1 MSPPKLE
8 NGSSPGIH
16 VDRYQTLLE
25 IADLIAQHRDLA
37 GLFHDLA
44 LHLRRVVKFSFLNY
58 VLHDAENNVMRLNII
73 EGLGAHALPLPL
85 VMPTEDSCDGWVWQT
100 QQPLVLLDIAQETRF
115 APVMEVLREH
125 GIKSYCVL
133 PLTTAQRRL
142 GALGFGSK
150 TEGAYTQ
157 DDLAFLQRVAQQVA
171 VAVDNALNYQTLQ
184 SYLERLARRRAE
196 EELRET
202 QALFAQLF
210 ESAPDG
216 VVVTDAEGVIT
227 RVNAQ
232 TEKMFGYER
241 SELQGQTIELLVP
254 DRSRELHVQHRQ
266 GYQADPHMRP
276 MGTGL
281 ELYAKRKDGTEFP
294 VEIMLSP
301 VKSDEGLVVL
311 AVIRDITKRRRAEEA
326 LRTSEQ
332 QLQSILDNSATVI
345 FLKDIAGR
353 YVRVNRRF
361 AAVLGIDN
369 EHARGKTDYDLFPK
383 DIAEK
388 LRANDQKVLK
398 SGTAMEFEQ
407 VLKQVDGMH
416 TYISVKVPLFDS
428 AGKLYALAG
437 VSTDITDR
445 KKAEEALLLEVSSVL
460 LSHLDI
466 RELFGAISATLR
478 QVMPHEYA
486 TLGLYE
492 PESKELRLMSLEQL
506 QTETTLQREM
516 LSPSQTSLAGRV
528 MNSRQPLVVNDV
540 VNSSHNLEAI
550 RRLAA
555 VGIKSACFLPL
566 IIQDRVFGTLNLV
579 SRREAAFQQKEVKL
593 LNQVADH
600 VAVALNNALTFRQV
614 AQLKE
619 RLAEEKL
626 YLEDEIRTEYH
637 FEEIIGESTALKRVL
652 KQVETVGPTNATV
665 LILGETGTG
674 KELVARAIHDLSSRR
689 DRTFIKLNCA
699 AIPTG
704 LLESELFGHEKGAFT
719 GAISQKIGRLEL
731 AHQGTLFLD
740 EVGDIPLE
748 LQPKLLR
755 ALQEKEFE
763 RLGSTRTIPV
773 DVRLIAAT
781 NRDLAKM
788 VSTHQFR
795 SDLYYRLRVFPIT
808 VPPLRERA
816 EDIPILVRYFAQ
828 KHAERM
834 HKNIEI
840 IPPETMEALIHW
852 HWPGNVRELENIIER
867 AVILSPGP
875 VLRVPLA
882 ELNPV
887 GDETAGSS
895 TLEDTEREHIIR
907 VLRETRGV
915 IGGPHGAAARLGLKR
930 TTLNSK
936 MRKLG
941 ITREEIS
948 NQAPA

>member
-1 MSPPKLE
+1 MSPPELKD
-8 NGSSPGIH
+8 GSAGFQ

-44 LHLRRVVKFSFLNY
+44 RHLRRVINFDFLNY
-58 VLHDAENNVMRLNII
+58 VLHDPENNVMRLNII
-73 EGLGAHALPLPL
+73 ESLGSHALPLPL
-85 VMPTEDSCDGWVWQT
+85 VMPTENSCAGWVWQN
-100 QQPLVLLDIAQETRF
+100 QQPLVLTDIAGETRF
-115 APVMEVLREH
+115 PPVMKVLREH
-125 GIKSYCVL
+125 SIRSYCVL

-150 TEGAYTQ
+150 SQGAYTQ
-157 DDLAFLQRVAQQVA
+157 DDLEFLQRVAQQVA

-196 EELRET
+196 EQLRET
-202 QALFAQLF
+202 QALFEQLF

-216 VVVTDAEGVIT
+216 VLVTDAEGLIT

-232 TEKMFGYER
+232 TEKMFGYGR
-241 SELQGQTIELLVP
+241 AELQGQSIEVLVPERFRESHVELLK
-254 DRSRELHVQHRQ
+254 
-266 GYQADPHMRP
+266 GYQAVPHLRA
-276 MGTGL
+276 MGSGL
-281 ELYAKRKDGTEFP
+281 ELYARRKDGSQFP

-301 VKSDEGLVVL
+301 IKDDNGSLVVL
-311 AVIRDITKRRRAEEA
+311 AVVRDITKRKRAEEA
-326 LRTSEQ
+326 LKTSEQ
-332 QLQSILDNSATVI
+332 QLQSILDNSPTVI
-345 FLKDIAGR
+345 YLKDLEGR
-353 YVRVNRRF
+353 YVRINQRF
-361 AAVLGIDN
+361 AALVGIGKDA
-369 EHARGKTDYDLFPK
+369 ARGKTDDDLFPK
-383 DIAEK
+383 EMAERF
-388 LRANDQKVLK
+388 RANDRKVF
-398 SGTAMEFEQ
+398 SAGVPMEFEEVVGQ
-407 VLKQVDGMH
+407 GDAMR

-428 AGKLYALAG
+428 EGKPYALAG
-437 VSTDITDR
+437 VSTDITER

-466 RELFGAISATLR
+466 RELFAAISATLR
-478 QVMPHEYA
+478 RVMPHEYA
-486 TLGLYE
+486 TLALYE
-492 PESKELRLMSLEQL
+492 PESKELRLMSLEQP
-506 QTETTLQREM
+506 QTEAALEHEM
-516 LSPSQTSLAGRV
+516 LSPMQETLAGRV
-528 MNSRQPLVVNDV
+528 MNSRQPLVVNDLAG
-540 VNSSHNLEAI
+540 SSLNPKTA

-555 VGIKSACFLPL
+555 EGVKSACFLPL
-566 IIQDRVFGTLNLV
+566 IVRDRVLGTLNLV
-579 SRREAAFQQKEVKL
+579 SRREAAFQPKEVEL
-593 LNQVADH
+593 LSQVASH
-600 VAVALNNALTFRQV
+600 VAMALDNALAFRQV
-614 AQLKE
+614 AELKE

-637 FEEIIGESTALKRVL
+637 FEEIIGESMALKRVL

-674 KELVARAIHDLSSRR
+674 KELVARAIHDLSTRR

-719 GAISQKIGRLEL
+719 GAIAQKIGRLEL

-788 VSTHQFR
+788 VASHEFR

-808 VPPLRERA
+808 VPPLRDRA
-816 EDIPILVRYFAQ
+816 EDIPILVHYFAQ

-834 HKNIEI
+834 HRKIES
-840 IPPETMEALIHW
+840 IPPETIEALVRW
-852 HWPGNVRELENIIER
+852 HWPGNIRELENIIER

-882 ELNPV
+882 EINPAE
-887 GDETAGSS
+887 DEGASPD
-895 TLEDTEREHIIR
+895 TLEEAEREHILR
-907 VLRETRGV
+907 VLREARGI
-915 IGGPHGAAARLGLKR
+915 IGGPHGAATRLGLKR

-948 NQAPA
+948 DTTPA

>member
-1 MSPPKLE
+1 MSLPKSE
-8 NGSSPGIH
+8 GGSTEIR

-44 LHLRRVVKFSFLNY
+44 RHLQRVIKFDFLNF
-58 VLHDAENNVMRLNII
+58 VLHDAENKVMRLNII
-73 EGLGAHALPLPL
+73 ESLGANDLPLPL
-85 VMPTEDSCDGWVWQT
+85 VMPTEDSCDGWVWQN
-100 QQPLVLLDIAQETRF
+100 QQPLVLLDIARETRF
-115 APVMEVLREH
+115 PPVMEVLRAH
-125 GIKSYCVL
+125 GIQSYCVL
-133 PLTTAQRRL
+133 PLTTAHRRL

-150 TEGAYTQ
+150 AEGAYTQ
-157 DDLAFLQRVAQQVA
+157 DDLAFLQPVAQQVA

-196 EELRET
+196 EQLRET
-202 QALFAQLF
+202 QALFEQLF

-216 VVVTDAEGVIT
+216 VVVANAKGAIT

-232 TEKMFGYER
+232 TEKMFGYKR
-241 SELQGQTIELLVP
+241 SELHGQPIEILVP
-254 DRSRELHVQHRQ
+254 KRFQDMHATERQDYRENPYL
-266 GYQADPHMRP
+266 RP
-276 MGTGL
+276 MGSGL
-281 ELYAKRKDGTEFP
+281 ELYAQRKDGTEFP
-294 VEIMLSP
+294 AEIMLSP
-301 VKSDEGLVVL
+301 IEGKDGLMVL
-311 AVIRDITKRRRAEEA
+311 AVVRDVTRRKQAEEA

-332 QLQSILDNSATVI
+332 QLQSILDNSNTAI
-345 FLKDIAGR
+345 FLKDLQGR
-353 YVRVNRRF
+353 YLRVNRRF
-361 AAVLGIDN
+361 TNVLGIDKDQ
-369 EHARGKTDYDLFPK
+369 ARGKTDYDLFAK
-383 DIAEK
+383 DIADS
-388 LRANDQKVLK
+388 LRVNDQKVFSAGKAL
-398 SGTAMEFEQ
+398 EFEE
-407 VLKQVDGMH
+407 VIGHTDGIH
-416 TYISVKVPLFDS
+416 TYISVKAPLFDS
-428 AGKLYALAG
+428 AGNPYALAG
-437 VSTDITDR
+437 VSTDITER
-445 KKAEEALLLEVSSVL
+445 KRAEEALLLEVSSVL

-466 RELFGAISATLR
+466 RELFGAISATLHR
-478 QVMPHEYA
+478 VMPHEYA
-486 TLGLYE
+486 TLALYE
-492 PESKELRLMSLEQL
+492 PDSKALRLVSLEQP
-506 QTETTLQREM
+506 QTEASLQDEM
-516 LSPSQTSLAGRV
+516 LSSGQESLSGEV
-528 MNSRQPLVVNDV
+528 MRSRQPLVVNDLANGSLKPAV
-540 VNSSHNLEAI
+540 I

-555 VGIKSACFLPL
+555 EGVKSACFLPL
-566 IIQDRVFGTLNLV
+566 IIRDQVLGTLNLV
-579 SRREAAFQQKEVKL
+579 SRREAAFQQKEVEL
-593 LNQVADH
+593 LTQMAGH
-600 VAVALNNALTFRQV
+600 VAMALNNALIFHQV

-674 KELVARAIHDLSSRR
+674 KELVARAIHSLSPRR

-763 RLGSTRTIPV
+763 RLGSARTIPV

-781 NRDLAKM
+781 NHDLAKM
-788 VSTHQFR
+788 VSTREFR
-795 SDLYYRLRVFPIT
+795 NDLYYRLRVFPIT
-808 VPPLRERA
+808 VPPLRQRA
-816 EDIPILVRYFAQ
+816 DDIPILVRYFAQ

-834 HKNIEI
+834 HKNIEV
-840 IPPETMEALIHW
+840 IPPETMEALNHW

-882 ELNPV
+882 ELNPAIK
-887 GDETAGSS
+887 ETGSPS
-895 TLEDTEREHIIR
+895 TLEDAEREHILR
-907 VLRETRGV
+907 VLREARGV
-915 IGGPHGAAARLGLKR
+915 IAGPNGAATRLGLKR

-941 ITREEIS
+941 ITRGEIS
-948 NQAPA
+948 DTSTM